1 MPLPTSHLRRRAR
14 ASCAVAAVLVL
25 AACSPTFNWREVPVA
40 EAGLGRAVA
49 LQGRPRHPR
58 AAAGC
63 RIGAGRHGRLRGRR
77 RHLRD
82 RACHRRQRR
91 PGRELAVRPGS
102 SPRASSCRVRP
113 PPRRRPRCR
122 APPPRLRRCGS
133 MRRPRPRASRCRCCG
148 SPRPRPA
155 RRRPAPCR
163 STEAMVLGRPSS
175 DEAAKTFFEACGC
188 HEPHPRLRCG
198 APGGRAMSEGTLG
211 GRRRVA
217 GVFLAFAFAYFLS
230 TLVRAIT
237 ATLSPTLT
245 DEFDLESRDLGLL
258 AGGYFLGFAFT
269 QLPMG
274 AWLDRHGPKRVVVAF
289 LGVAVAGCLL
299 FSVATHFS
307 LLLAARVLTGVGVSA
322 CLMAP
327 LTGYRRWLSPAMQ
340 LRSNSWMLMVGSF
353 GLVGATL
360 PVQWLVPLARLARAV
375 LAARRGRDRLDA
387 ADRLG
392 RAVVASRLTRCGG
405 GGSRRRRQL
414 RRRLA
419 RSLLPQARADRLLPL
434 RRLHR
439 DAVAVGRALA
449 HAGVGLHAAARGR
462 GAVRHQPW
470 CCWPPTGSGAWP
482 IPGSRSAAF
491 RRIGSWPGACRSRCC
506 SWLLF

>member
-1 MPLPTSHLRRRAR
+1 
-14 ASCAVAAVLVL
+14 
-25 AACSPTFNWREVPVA
+25 
-40 EAGLGRAVA
+40 
-49 LQGRPRHPR
+49 
-58 AAAGC
+58 
-63 RIGAGRHGRLRGRR
+63 
-77 RHLRD
+77 
-82 RACHRRQRR
+82 
-91 PGRELAVRPGS
+91 
-102 SPRASSCRVRP
+102 
-113 PPRRRPRCR
+113 
-122 APPPRLRRCGS
+122 
-133 MRRPRPRASRCRCCG
+133 
-148 SPRPRPA
+148 
-155 RRRPAPCR
+155 
-163 STEAMVLGRPSS
+163 
-175 DEAAKTFFEACGC
+175 
-188 HEPHPRLRCG
+188 
-198 APGGRAMSEGTLG
+198 MSEGTLG

-360 PVQWLVPLARLARAV
+360 PVQWLVPLVGWRALFWLLGAGVIVSMLLIAWVAPSWRRASPAATAAALDDGGSYAAVWRDPFFRKLAPIGFFHYGGFIAMQSLWAVPWLTRVSGYTPLRAAEALFVISLVLLATYWLWGVANPRLAQ
-375 LAARRGRDRLDA
+375 RGIA
-387 ADRLG
+387 ADRLMAWG
-392 RAVVASRLTRCGG
+392 LP
-405 GGSRRRRQL
+405 L
-414 RRRLA
+414 
-419 RSLLPQARADRLLPL
+419 SLLFMAIVLIAGPRAGTGTWAVFLCLCTVVTLAQP
-434 RRLHR
+434 
-439 DAVAVGRALA
+439 AVAMALPPALAGRALSA
-449 HAGVGLHAAARGR
+449 YNLVIFVGVFVVQWGVGLLIDLFVRAGLDTVDAFR
-462 GAVRHQPW
+462 GAMAILLG
-470 CCWPPTGSGAWP
+470 CCVMSYIYFLRAPPHNRRAVP
-482 IPGSRSAAF
+482 RAA
-491 RRIGSWPGACRSRCC
+491 
-506 SWLLF
+506 